1 MAYPPVSPPPVLE
14 KRKNPRFLKWWF
26 ALPANKQDRIIA
38 FTPLACLLVFIVF
51 VLLSYVYLTNEQE
64 KRDRINALQA
74 MSTIEQQM
82 RLLFVT
88 NENVLHNLAIDVML
102 SSDPS
107 TIFQMQADLF
117 LKDHPEIVA
126 LYWNNIQNNEIY
138 NYLDTTILNSQAAD
152 IPIDDIQSLQILN
165 DPTVTID
172 DNQSPARST
181 YFYSPPF
188 SIESGASLM
197 FVSLVLPSKQNAHY
211 VLTAAY
217 DLNRLLRQLLPPE
230 IALHTTLWLKDKNN
244 QTLASTDLQPGI
256 HGNIPV
262 SVSSIIEKLGN
273 GITLHVQSAQQ
284 KTFTSTFLFSLT
296 ASLCFFIS
304 ALLLL
309 NWRHIRQLAHAQNA
323 AQRESNYRK
332 AIENSVTTGLQAF
345 DLQGNIVY
353 VNPAFCQI
361 VGYKEDELIGSAL
374 PYPYWPDFL
383 CQELLENMKNVLALH
398 NTQPAAQET
407 QLKRRNGELFF
418 AEIYIAP
425 LIDETGTQTGWIAA
439 VTDISESKRSRE
451 ELALAG
457 QRFTTVLEG
466 MDAAIS
472 VSAVGAKD
480 LLFTNN
486 AYRHL
491 FGNSEE
497 GHAFLAA
504 KTRFFNP
511 VRSYYQQQTK
521 PVVNSAETDLQDREH
536 LDEVYLKEHDQWVEV
551 RSQFLPWVDGR
562 LAQMLI
568 TTDITERKIA
578 REQAAIQAEQAEA
591 ASRLITIGEMASSVA
606 HELNQPLTA
615 INNYCSGLISRI
627 QNNALT
633 GEELIQTLE
642 KTARQ
647 ARRAGNITQR
657 IRSFVKK
664 NTPKR
669 ILTSIDEIMEVVRE
683 LAEIDTTRKRIT
695 LTIDVEQGLPSIT
708 VDPVLIEQVLL
719 NLTRNAVEAIDEAK
733 RPEGLRLI
741 KIRVKRIA
749 DVLDVEKI
757 EFSVSDS
764 GAGMPS
770 EVIEHLFEAFF
781 TTKPNGLGIGLNLCR
796 SIIESHGGQLTFHN
810 LNEGDNRVGCCFAF
824 TLPIHDLKNDTAANP
839 GH

>member
-1 MAYPPVSPPPVLE
+1 MAYPPVSTPPTSK
-14 KRKNPRFLKWWF
+14 KRVYPRFFGWWF
-26 ALPANKQDRIIA
+26 ALPANKQDRIIT

-51 VLLSYVYLTNEQE
+51 VLLSYIYLTNEQE

-82 RLLFVT
+82 RLLFIS
-88 NENVLHNLAIDVML
+88 NEEALNNLAIEVML
-102 SSDPS
+102 SSDLDNAFH
-107 TIFQMQADLF
+107 TQAKIF

-126 LYWNNIQNNEIY
+126 LYWHNIENNHIYIQ
-138 NYLDTTILNSQAAD
+138 LDTNTPNAPATD
-152 IPIDDIQSLQILN
+152 IPIDDIKTLQVLN
-165 DPTVTID
+165 ASTATTDYGP
-172 DNQSPARST
+172 SPARST
-181 YFYSPPF
+181 FFYQPPF
-188 SIESGASLM
+188 SVESGTSFM
-197 FVSLVLPSKQNAHY
+197 FVSIALPSKENAHY
-211 VLTAAY
+211 VLTVAY
-217 DLNRLLRQLLPPE
+217 DLNRLLRKLLPSE
-230 IALHTTLWLKDKNN
+230 IALHTSLWLKNEYD
-244 QTLASTDLQPGI
+244 QTLASTDLRP
-256 HGNIPV
+256 
-262 SVSSIIEKLGN
+262 SVQADMPITVRSNIEKMGDN
-273 GITLHVQSAQQ
+273 ITLHVQSAQQ

-309 NWRHIRQLAHAQNA
+309 NWRHIRQLAEAQNA

-345 DLQGNIVY
+345 DLQGSIVY

-361 VGYKEDELIGSAL
+361 VGYKEEELIGATL

-383 CQELLENMKNVLALH
+383 CQELLEKMQNILISC
-398 NTQPAAQET
+398 NTQPTAQET
-407 QLKRRNGELFF
+407 QLRRRNGELFY

-425 LIDETGTQTGWIAA
+425 LIDETGLQTGWIAA
-439 VTDISESKRSRE
+439 VTDVSESKRSRE
-451 ELALAG
+451 ELAMAG

-472 VSAVGAKD
+472 VSAVGARD

-491 FGNSEE
+491 FGNSED

-504 KTRFFNP
+504 KTRLFNP
-511 VRSYYQQQTK
+511 VMSSFSQHINNG
-521 PVVNSAETDLQDREH
+521 NSSDESELQEKEH
-536 LDEVYLKEHDQWVEV
+536 LDEVYLKEHEKWVEV

-627 QNNALT
+627 QNNALS
-633 GEELIQTLE
+633 GEELVQTLE

-669 ILTSIDEIMEVVRE
+669 VLASIDEIMEVVRE
-683 LAEIDTTRKRIT
+683 LAEIDTARKHIT
-695 LTIDVEQGLPSIT
+695 LVIDVEHNLPAIT
-708 VDPVLIEQVLL
+708 ADPVLIEQVLL

-733 RPEGLRLI
+733 RPDNQRLI
-741 KIRVKRIA
+741 KIQVKRITNA
-749 DVLDVEKI
+749 QDVERI

-764 GAGMPS
+764 GTGMPT

-781 TTKPNGLGIGLNLCR
+781 TTKPSGLGIGLNLCR

-810 LNEGDNRVGCCFAF
+810 IIQGDTPVGCCFAF
-824 TLPIHDLKNDTAANP
+824 TLPIRAQDEVVNSSVY
-839 GH
+839 